1 MSIDIFEF
9 YHGAVLAKL
18 LYKGTELKIKA
29 FPSDGNCTF
38 SINNKIGLYIK
49 YSKKRMTPWVFTFK
63 KKHQEEFQILSE
75 LHKKTFLALVCGDD
89 VIACLEYDQFKKIFH
104 TNVDDFEWIK
114 AHRFRRES
122 YEISAKDGKL
132 KGKISQN
139 SFPDIVINSL

>member
-89 VIACLEYDQFKKIFH
+89 GIACLEYDQFKKIFH

-114 AHRFRRES
+114 GFAIELVPDSCDFLTKW
-122 YEISAKDGKL
+122 IKL
-132 KGKISQN
+132 N
-139 SFPDIVINSL
+139 LFTHYPFSFLNL